1 MKKFDINLL
10 SKKGLFKR
18 NAYIKGISLI
28 DPIVKVNING
38 VEYVADSVTVNQPD
52 EQTYTANIKTS
63 NGNTIINGK
72 LIIDTGKDTPLIN
85 IVLSLH

>member
-38 VEYVADSVTVNQPD
+38 IEYDADSVTVNQLD
-52 EQTYTANIKTS
+52 EQTYTANIRTS

-72 LIIDTGKDTPLIN
+72 LTIDTGKDTPLIN